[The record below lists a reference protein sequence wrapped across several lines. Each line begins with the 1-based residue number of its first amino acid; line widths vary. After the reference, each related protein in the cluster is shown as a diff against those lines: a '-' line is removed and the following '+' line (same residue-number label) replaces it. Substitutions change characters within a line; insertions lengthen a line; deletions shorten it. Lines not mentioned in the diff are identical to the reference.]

1 LHGYSAC
8 IICIESLF
16 FIYDHKKRLDA
27 ILLSFFEHIFAFKNI
42 LPLKDEET
50 SVIPGEYTNLRYAY
64 ENRITER
71 KNVVNN
77 YPLSFNLQ
85 HSYNSLIF
93 DH

>member
-1 LHGYSAC
+1 MDILHVSFV
-8 IICIESLF
+8 SKVFF

-50 SVIPGEYTNLRYAY
+50 SVIPGENTNLRYAY

-77 YPLSFNLQ
+77 YPF
-85 HSYNSLIF
+85 IF
-93 DH
+93 QFATFL